1 MAIVIMDNLQAA
13 HSTITKNIPIDV
25 LIGYSE
31 QGLSTP
37 EIGKL
42 VGCSTN
48 NIYQRFQ
55 QIEYTPKYLQTYKA
69 KRADILAQKQREL
82 LNSIGVDD
90 IKSMAPRDRFV
101 AYGILYD
108 KEQQERRG
116 ISERNIEDDTINDLS
131 AQFGRIARQAPIV
144 INNIL
149 NIVGQLPQDIRDRVS
164 KMIPSSLTAPNITD
178 CEVSA

>member
-1 MAIVIMDNLQAA
+1 MDNLQVDNSP
-13 HSTITKNIPIDV
+13 STIPKNIPIDV

-31 QGLSTP
+31 QGLSGP

-42 VGCSTN
+42 VGCSPN

-55 QIEYTPKYLQTYKA
+55 QIEYTPKYLQVYKQ

-116 ISERNIEDDTINDLS
+116 IISDTVDESSMDGLS
-131 AQFGRIARQAPIV
+131 AQLARIAARSPVV

-149 NIVGQLPQDIRDRVS
+149 QVVGSLPGDLRDQVI
-164 KMIPSSLTAPNITD
+164 KMIPQNLTNNRVIDYT
-178 CEVSA
+178 E